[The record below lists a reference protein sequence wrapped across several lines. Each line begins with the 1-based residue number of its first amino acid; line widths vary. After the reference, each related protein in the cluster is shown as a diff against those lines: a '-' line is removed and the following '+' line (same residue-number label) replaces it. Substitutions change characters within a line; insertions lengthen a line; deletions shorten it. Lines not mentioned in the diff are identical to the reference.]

1 MHIAMKIEE
10 IDLVSLRDILRPMQ
24 ANTRPVFQVHEVEK
38 MERDVVQV
46 LKFKLLPDTLYFWF
60 DLAVQL
66 WDIYVSREA
75 AHLGYQVFKP

>member
-24 ANTRPVFQVHEVEK
+24 ANTRPVFQVHEVEQ

-66 WDIYVSREA
+66 WDIYVCREA